1 MYRATQKCSVIGL
14 NIARTRQTLAFRNNI
29 LLLCPETNYLS
40 NSLNNFELQ
49 SYSTDPARRPSFVKN
64 LWENLKSEYDKNKE
78 MKESLSKFREE
89 AKKLEESEA
98 LKEARRKFENIEGE
112 SKQSAGAFKDQISGF
127 SDKIKGS
134 VDEMS
139 KHEGFK
145 KASEFT
151 GNISAKTKEATES
164 FGKAAENIGN
174 TQAVKSAMS
183 AASTI
188 KEELEVDTLGGMVY
202 RPPKV
207 LRKRKQDAEGESTNI
222 EADEET
228 TGVELHKDSRF
239 AQSWANF
246 KENNPMMNKFSEA
259 RHKFEES
266 DSAIARG
273 ARLVTD
279 KVGDIFGSVFQR
291 TELSETLTEICKMD
305 PNFEKEQ
312 FLKDCEQDIIPN
324 ILEAIVRGDLE
335 ILEDWCYEAPFNV
348 LATPVRTAQ
357 QMGYVLSSKVLDIDS
372 ISLYTGKM
380 MEQGPVLVIMF
391 NAQQVMCVKDKTG
404 KVIEGNDEKVMRM
417 TYVWAL
423 CRDQTELDPKAAWR
437 LLDLSASS
445 QEQFI

>member
-1 MYRATQKCSVIGL
+1 MYRAAQKCSIIGL
-14 NIARTRQTLAFRNNI
+14 NIARTRQTVAFRNNI
-29 LLLCPETNYLS
+29 LLRPEANYVS
-40 NSLNNFELQ
+40 NNLNNYELQ

-127 SDKIKGS
+127 SGKIKDS

-164 FGKAAENIGN
+164 IGKAAENIGN

-188 KEELEVDTLGGMVY
+188 KEELEVETLGGMVY

-207 LRKRKQDAEGESTNI
+207 LRKRKQDAQGESTHI

-312 FLKDCEQDIIPN
+312 FLKECEQDIIPN

>member
-1 MYRATQKCSVIGL
+1 MYRAAQKCSIIGL
-14 NIARTRQTLAFRNNI
+14 NIARTRQTVAFRNNI
-29 LLLCPETNYLS
+29 LLRPEANYVS
-40 NSLNNFELQ
+40 NNFNNYELQ

-127 SDKIKGS
+127 SDKIKDS
-134 VDEMS
+134 VDEIS

-164 FGKAAENIGN
+164 IGKAAENIGN

-188 KEELEVDTLGGMVY
+188 KEELEVETLGGMVY

-207 LRKRKQDAEGESTNI
+207 LRKRKQDAEGESTHI

-312 FLKDCEQDIIPN
+312 FLKECEQDIIPN

-348 LATPVRTAQ
+348 LATPLRTAQ
-357 QMGYVLSSKVLDIDS
+357 QMGYVLSNKVLDIDS

>member
-1 MYRATQKCSVIGL
+1 
-14 NIARTRQTLAFRNNI
+14 
-29 LLLCPETNYLS
+29 
-40 NSLNNFELQ
+40 
-49 SYSTDPARRPSFVKN
+49 
-64 LWENLKSEYDKNKE
+64 
-78 MKESLSKFREE
+78 
-89 AKKLEESEA
+89 
-98 LKEARRKFENIEGE
+98 
-112 SKQSAGAFKDQISGF
+112 
-127 SDKIKGS
+127 
-134 VDEMS
+134 
-139 KHEGFK
+139 
-145 KASEFT
+145 
-151 GNISAKTKEATES
+151 
-164 FGKAAENIGN
+164 
-174 TQAVKSAMS
+174 
-183 AASTI
+183 
-188 KEELEVDTLGGMVY
+188 MVY

>member
-1 MYRATQKCSVIGL
+1 MYRAAQKCSIIGL
-14 NIARTRQTLAFRNNI
+14 NIARTRQTVAFRNNI
-29 LLLCPETNYLS
+29 FLRPEANYVS
-40 NSLNNFELQ
+40 NNLNNYELQ

-127 SDKIKGS
+127 SDKIKDS
-134 VDEMS
+134 VDEIS

-164 FGKAAENIGN
+164 IGKAAENIGN

-188 KEELEVDTLGGMVY
+188 KEELEVETLGGMVY

-207 LRKRKQDAEGESTNI
+207 LRKRKQDAEGESTHI

-312 FLKDCEQDIIPN
+312 FLKECEQDIIPN

-348 LATPVRTAQ
+348 LATPLRTAQ
-357 QMGYVLSSKVLDIDS
+357 QMGYVLSNKVLDIDS